1 MMTLKQLVQWQEFS
15 GLTDAQL
22 IAYWIENNDN
32 NDEVL
37 DFCIN
42 ALKNK
47 ISKTQYLYSYLQSNI
62 EMGALVGSNAD
73 KYTPDQLCL
82 LERAYNQFVSFGRI
96 STYLYK
102 QLEDAMPHMKCPT
115 FFYRDVITYLN
126 SIGLYFED
134 DDPAK
139 IDTTYYVNSQWKALI
154 DKENARQDMCRKQE
168 AEQMGYVFENSF
180 VTDEWLKQY
189 KGQK

>member
-1 MMTLKQLVQWQEFS
+1 MTLKQLVQWQDIS
-15 GLTDAQL
+15 GLTDAQ
-22 IAYWIENNDN
+22 IHAYWIENNDN

-47 ISKTQYLYSYLQSNI
+47 VSKTQYLYSCLQSHI
-62 EMGALVGSNAD
+62 EMGALISENAT
-73 KYTPDQLCL
+73 KYTPEQLSL
-82 LERAYNQFVSFGRI
+82 LERAFDQFIAFGRI

-102 QLEDAMPHMKCPT
+102 QLEEAMPHMKSPT
-115 FFYRDVITYLN
+115 WFHRDTITYLN
-126 SIGLYFED
+126 SIGLFFED
-134 DDPAK
+134 DDPSK
-139 IDTTYYVNSQWKALI
+139 IDTSYFVSSQWKALI
-154 DKENARQDMCRKQE
+154 DKENQRQDMCRRQE

-189 KGQK
+189 KGQE